1 MYISLAHPRARG
13 FKKWS
18 DSIRPDNDDDDD
30 NSGGATPIAI
40 TEPPDEDDA
49 AMEEPP
55 YQPWA
60 VPGVGTSL

>member
-1 MYISLAHPRARG
+1 MYISLANSRARG

-18 DSIRPDNDDDDD
+18 DAHRPDNDDDD

-40 TEPPDEDDA
+40 VEPPDEGGA
-49 AMEEPP
+49 AIEEPHH
-55 YQPWA
+55 QPWA